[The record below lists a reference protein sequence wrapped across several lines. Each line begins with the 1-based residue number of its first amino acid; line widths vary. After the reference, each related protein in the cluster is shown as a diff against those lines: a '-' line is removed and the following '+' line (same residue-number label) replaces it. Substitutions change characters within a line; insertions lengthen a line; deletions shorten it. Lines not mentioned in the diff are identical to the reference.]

1 MQSTFYFQF
10 IHLLFFQ
17 ISKFTTF
24 KPIQKTELMQFFWT
38 AVKLIIPLSSCVFF
52 QRKNAIH
59 YPVFL
64 PKRHLARK
72 NYLRQPPKNSYQWT
86 STDVRWSSDCKVPTK
101 ANQLLPSLRP
111 LFFALTRVGE
121 LARYIQVLV
130 ELSRNSQKFKKI
142 DFFTLNY
149 GGKLVRFGSL
159 KLLALN
165 YRGKGRGSK
174 LGRKFFNFCR

>member
-111 LFFALTRVGE
+111 LFFALTRVGGGVSSVYSSIGRTVE
-121 LARYIQVLV
+121 KFPKIQKN
-130 ELSRNSQKFKKI
+130 R
-142 DFFTLNY
+142 FFHS
-149 GGKLVRFGSL
+149 KLWGEVSSFWEFETFGS
-159 KLLALN
+159 
-165 YRGKGRGSK
+165 
-174 LGRKFFNFCR
+174 

>member
-24 KPIQKTELMQFFWT
+24 KPIKKTELMQFFWT

-111 LFFALTRVGE
+111 LFFALTRVGGGGGF
-121 LARYIQVLV
+121 ARYIQVLV
-130 ELSRNSQKFKKI
+130 DLSRNSQKFKKNR
-142 DFFTLNY
+142 FFY
-149 GGKLVRFGSL
+149 SKLWGEVSSFWEFETFGS
-159 KLLALN
+159 
-165 YRGKGRGSK
+165 
-174 LGRKFFNFCR
+174 

>member
-1 MQSTFYFQF
+1 MGNG
-10 IHLLFFQ
+10 IFF
-17 ISKFTTF
+17 T

-72 NYLRQPPKNSYQWT
+72 NYLRQPPKNPYNQRISI
-86 STDVRWSSDCKVPTK
+86 DVRWSSWCKVPTK

-111 LFFALTRVGE
+111 LFVALTRGGGVS
-121 LARYIQVLV
+121 LV
-130 ELSRNSQKFKKI
+130 YSNIGITTCSEKK
-142 DFFTLNY
+142 D
-149 GGKLVRFGSL
+149 
-159 KLLALN
+159 LLAL
-165 YRGKGRGSK
+165 K
-174 LGRKFFNFCR
+174 LGAKLMRFWEFENFGS